1 MEAIEPGILPEGI
14 TSRFVNDV
22 NGMCVHI
29 LEAGDANQPLLILLH
44 GFPEL
49 AFSWRKVMTELA
61 GVGYRVVAPDQR
73 GFGRTTGW
81 TADYDAS
88 LEPFGML
95 NLSRDALALV
105 RALGYEKVAG
115 IFGHDFGASVAAYC
129 ALIRPDVFSRVA
141 VMSAPFSGPPAF
153 PLDTNGQALTS
164 SGECDIVTDLAA
176 LARPRKHYHHYYCTR
191 AANNEM
197 HHCPQGIHD
206 FLRGYFHGKSADWA
220 GNNPHRLAAWRAADI
235 AVMPTYYIMERD
247 ATMAET
253 AATYMP
259 SSEEIAACDWL
270 TDDELG
276 FYAGEFARTEFQG
289 GLNWYRGRLDPEL
302 TNGLRLYSGR
312 TIDVP
317 AVFISG
323 EKDWGVYQ
331 RPGAIEVMQQHACSD
346 MRGVYLVPG
355 AGHWV
360 QQEQCAAVCELF
372 QKFLRES

>member
-1 MEAIEPGILPEGI
+1 MEVIEPCILPEGI
-14 TSRFVNDV
+14 TSRFVDDV

-29 LEAGDANQPLLILLH
+29 LEAGEADRPLLLLLH

-49 AFSWRKVMTELA
+49 AFSWRKVMAELA
-61 GVGYRVVAPDQR
+61 AVGYRVVAPDQR
-73 GFGRTTGW
+73 GFGRTIGF
-81 TADYDAS
+81 TADYDAP
-88 LEPFGML
+88 LEPYGML

-115 IFGHDFGASVAAYC
+115 VFGHDFGASVAAYC
-129 ALIRPDVFSRVA
+129 ALIRPDVFARVA
-141 VMSAPFSGPPAF
+141 VMSGPFNGPPAF
-153 PLDTNGQALTS
+153 SFDTDGHVPTS
-164 SGECDIVTDLAA
+164 AKEVDIVADLAA
-176 LARPRKHYHHYYCTR
+176 LPRPRKHYHHYYCTR
-191 AANNEM
+191 AANGDM
-197 HHCPQGIHD
+197 QYCPQGVHD

-220 GNNPHRLAAWRAADI
+220 GNDPHRLAAWRAADI
-235 AVMPTYYIMERD
+235 AVMPTYYIMELD

-270 TDDELG
+270 TVDELD
-276 FYAGEFARTEFQG
+276 FYAGEFLRTGFQG

-331 RPGAIEVMQQHACSD
+331 RPGAIEAMREHACSD
-346 MRGVYLVPG
+346 MRGVHLVPG

-360 QQEQCAAVCELF
+360 QQEQSATVCELF
-372 QKFLRES
+372 QKFLGDG

>member
-1 MEAIEPGILPEGI
+1 MEAIEPGVLPEGI
-14 TSRFVNDV
+14 ASRFIEDV
-22 NGMCVHI
+22 NGMRMHI
-29 LEAGDANQPLLILLH
+29 LEAGEPDRPLLLLLH

-49 AFSWRKVMTELA
+49 AFSWRKVIPALA
-61 GVGYRVVAPDQR
+61 SSGYRVVAPDQR

-81 TADYDAS
+81 TADYDDP
-88 LEPFGML
+88 LEPYGML

-105 RALGYEKVAG
+105 RALGYETVAG
-115 IFGHDFGASVAAYC
+115 VFGHDFGALVASYC
-129 ALIRPDVFSRVA
+129 ALIRPDVFAKVA
-141 VMSAPFSGPPAF
+141 VMSGPFGGPPAF
-153 PLDTNGQALTS
+153 PFDTVGRAT
-164 SGECDIVTDLAA
+164 GPTEEVDIAADLAN
-176 LARPRKHYHHYYCTR
+176 LPRPRKHYHHYYCTR
-191 AANNEM
+191 AANGDM
-197 HHCPQGIHD
+197 VHCPQGIHE

-220 GNNPHRLAAWRAADI
+220 GNDPHRLAAWRAKDI

-259 SSEEIAACDWL
+259 SQEEIAACHWL
-270 TDDELG
+270 TDDELL
-276 FYAGEFARTEFQG
+276 FYGAEFSRTGFQG
-289 GLNWYRGRLDPEL
+289 GLNWYRARSDAEL

-331 RPGAIEVMQQHACSD
+331 RPGAIEAMQERACSD
-346 MRGVYLVPG
+346 MKGVHLVPG

-360 QQEQCAAVCELF
+360 QQEQPAAVIRLF
-372 QKFLRES
+372 QEFLGDG